1 MTIKRITLIVFLA
14 ASSNLVWQFYRMH
27 RESVALQRAY
37 EQHVVIACRFG
48 PSPDEISRIHIEL
61 FLLLAVAGSRLRRF
75 QNTLLTVIGLSGATI
90 IYVLWWQYVFRVASN
105 AEVAL
110 QSLPHFLYLWG
121 GNAFDLGIASSIAA
135 LVVLNIRDA
144 AHSLVYGTD

>member
-14 ASSNLVWQFYRMH
+14 ASCNLAWQFSRMH

-37 EQHVVIACRFG
+37 EQYGVIVCKFG
-48 PSPDEISRIHIEL
+48 PSRDELSRIYIEL
-61 FLLLAVAGSRLRRF
+61 FLLLAVVGRRLRRL

-105 AEVAL
+105 AEVTV

-121 GNAFDLGIASSIAA
+121 GNAIDLGIASSIAA
-135 LVVLNIRDA
+135 LVVLNIRNA